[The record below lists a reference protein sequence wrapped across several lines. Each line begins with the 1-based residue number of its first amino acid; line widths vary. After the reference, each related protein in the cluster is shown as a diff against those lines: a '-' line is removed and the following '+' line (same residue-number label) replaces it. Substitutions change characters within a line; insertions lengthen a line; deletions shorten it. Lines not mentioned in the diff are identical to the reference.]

1 MAITSS
7 AITKYAKSGISRL
20 LVGQNT
26 TLYYQAI
33 GVGNNTVTANESDI
47 GLKGTEVSF
56 KNGNVSYFVSPN
68 SSYIAQWNSSWVY
81 ADLTSHIFSE
91 VAVLQN
97 ATNCTG
103 QCLLRGVY
111 DAVTLG
117 SEDSISITAQ
127 VSVTE
132 SS

>member
-7 AITKYAKSGISRL
+7 AITKCAKSGISRL